1 MASAWKKL
9 LLIPLAATFMLAGC
23 SEPPQEAARK
33 PDVVAQMVENSVSIC
48 EKGPVNA
55 TGAEYAARLT
65 KVLNDVRTTKLETLQ
80 AKGITV
86 CLDQRLD
93 HQTTGFWDTPAMG
106 VFYNNGTGGG
116 TLTVYDNGTQPAD
129 ASFWKRDTYDWGATA
144 VDSFARHMQKGEV
157 TPQSGNWYAYT
168 YTVSTGKSSY
178 TALDWTKAAK
188 FDQETIAK
196 NPELQKPPITAPA
209 PKAPI
214 TTPAKA
220 PGA

>member
-9 LLIPLAATFMLAGC
+9 LLLPLAASFMLAGC

-33 PDVVAQMVENSVSIC
+33 PDVVAQMVENAASIC
-48 EKGPVNA
+48 EKGPLNA
-55 TGAEYAARLT
+55 SGPQYEARLRQ
-65 KVLNDVRTTKLETLQ
+65 VLNDVRTTKLETLQ

-93 HQTTGFWDTPAMG
+93 HQNKGFWDTMATG
-106 VFYNNGTGGG
+106 VFYNNGQGGG

-129 ASFWKRDTYDWGATA
+129 ASFWKLDAYDWGATA
-144 VDSFARHMQKGEV
+144 VSDFADAVKKGEV

-178 TALDWTKAAK
+178 TALDWVKAEK
-188 FDQETIAK
+188 FDQDTIAK
-196 NPELQKPPITAPA
+196 NPELQKPPVV
-209 PKAPI
+209 
-214 TTPAKA
+214 KA